1 MAAKQIRKKV
11 VAAET
16 ESIEEQKPA
25 VSAAEPAA
33 EQVKPAPK
41 AKKPRA
47 KRLRRPRRSSP
58 MLRVK

>member
-41 AKKPRA
+41 AKKAARKKDCA
-47 KRLRRPRRSSP
+47 GRGDRLQCCG
-58 MLRVK
+58 